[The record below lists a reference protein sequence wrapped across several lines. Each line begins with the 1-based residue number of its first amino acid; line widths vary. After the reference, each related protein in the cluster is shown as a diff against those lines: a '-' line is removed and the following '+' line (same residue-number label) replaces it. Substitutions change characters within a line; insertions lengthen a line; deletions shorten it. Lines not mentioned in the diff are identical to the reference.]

1 MYIDSI
7 TREWSSCFKQTIMN
21 VRFRGKK
28 ISIVTNYLDDMP
40 TFKSI
45 SVLDKDTFRECGK
58 TPILGKFK
66 TVYDT
71 ILQRK
76 RK

>member
-7 TREWSSCFKQTIMN
+7 TIEWSSCFKQTIVN
-21 VRFRGKK
+21 GRFRGKK
-28 ISIVTNYLDDMP
+28 ISIVTNYLDGMS

-45 SVLDKDTFRECGK
+45 SVLDENTFRDVGK

-66 TVYDT
+66 TIYDT

-76 RK
+76 KK